1 MVTLDFET
9 YYSSDFSLSKM
20 STESYIRSPEFEV
33 IGVGLK
39 KDSSPTVWVTGSDSV
54 IKDALL
60 GYGCDKDI
68 CVAHNAAFDMAIM
81 NWRYDVRPKFIV
93 DTLSLSRP
101 VVGMESSGSLR
112 ALSEYYGIGHKGTEI
127 YTTKGKHLKDFTPEE
142 LKRFGEYC
150 ILDVDLTYALL
161 PHLFKSTTRSELD
174 LIDLSVRF
182 FTEPHLRLNQKL
194 LEEHLAKVVKAREDL
209 IAQIG
214 VAREEFTSNEKFA
227 QLLRDAGIEPP
238 TKTSPTT
245 GKETYAFAKTD
256 EEFKALLEHPDER
269 IQTLVSARMG
279 LKSSIEETRTQAFL
293 DIAKRGTFPVMLNY
307 YGAVNTGR
315 FSGGD
320 STNPQNL
327 PRGGALRESIEAPEG
342 HMIVA
347 CDSSQIEAR
356 TLAWF
361 AGQEDLL
368 DDFRRNADVYSIFAS
383 KVFGHEVNKHD
394 HPKERFVGK
403 TCLAEGTE
411 VLTNHGWK
419 TIETIT
425 TEDLLWDGVEWVKH
439 SGVLKNGVKPIL
451 STCGLKATPD
461 HLCWDGKKFVPW
473 QTLAKS
479 GKGLE
484 DAIKSVSL
492 PSLDTPSSSVK
503 GIAFMDGLPTVSA
516 NVDGRDVS

>member
-182 FTEPHLRLNQKL
+182 FTEPHLKLNQKL

-269 IQTLVSARMG
+269 VQTLVSARMG

-293 DIAKRGTFPVMLNY
+293 DIARRGTFPVMLNY

-315 FSGGD
+315 FCLAGD
-320 STNPQNL
+320 TIITVKRNEKVL
-327 PRGGALRESIEAPEG
+327 DIELKALK
-342 HMIVA
+342 
-347 CDSSQIEAR
+347 D
-356 TLAWF
+356 
-361 AGQEDLL
+361 EDL
-368 DDFRRNADVYSIFAS
+368 V
-383 KVFGHEVNKHD
+383 
-394 HPKERFVGK
+394 
-403 TCLAEGTE
+403 
-411 VLTNHGWK
+411 
-419 TIETIT
+419 
-425 TEDLLWDGVEWVKH
+425 WDGVEFVSH
-439 SGVLKNGVKPIL
+439 G
-451 STCGLKATPD
+451 GLVDRGEREVITYQGITGTPD
-461 HLCWDGKKFVPW
+461 HRVYVEEQVNEEGPIDLLEASLGGY
-473 QTLAKS
+473 TLETAPK
-479 GKGLE
+479 
-484 DAIKSVSL
+484 A
-492 PSLDTPSSSVK
+492 
-503 GIAFMDGLPTVSA
+503 
-516 NVDGRDVS
+516 RD